1 MERNVNFQ
9 IIRIGAVGTF
19 FQVCRFNGQTLI
31 EVIARVTTQKL
42 ADELRARFEE
52 IYKLGV
58 THGRE
63 EAHNSGAQGSKA
75 PQA

>member
-9 IIRIGAVGTF
+9 IIKAGAIGTF
-19 FQVCRFNGQTLI
+19 FQICRFNGSTLV

-58 THGRE
+58 IHGQE
-63 EAHNSGAQGSKA
+63 TATAAGAQGSEA
-75 PQA
+75 P